1 MYNNTKV
8 SITARVKFKISNYV
22 NRRVIH
28 CAIVPIQNRIKLKS
42 KQSIFLNNF
51 LKYNNLFYLKNC

>member
-1 MYNNTKV
+1 MYTNTKA

-42 KQSIFLNNF
+42 KTINF
-51 LKYNNLFYLKNC
+51 LKQFFKI